1 MIIKFENVAIRL
13 FINQPSPKNS
23 TKPQYYLMFRVPL
36 LTLGKAEDAP
46 PSQ

>member
-1 MIIKFENVAIRL
+1 MLIKFDNVVIRL
-13 FINQPSPKNS
+13 FINEPSQTNS
-23 TKPQYYLMFRVPL
+23 AKPQYYLMFRVPN